1 VDHLVS
7 VTALSSGYH
16 IGSSN
21 WLMKI
26 GAYTIGLLR
35 NSSEETEYRHPTALN
50 TTQLQDLDVLIVG
63 SVARAPEFDNK
74 SLTSQIN
81 QFYDRLTSCLMNNPH
96 AKVLLPVNAHFILEI
111 VDLLLHKT
119 SDRIVFI
126 SDAAN

>member
-1 VDHLVS
+1 MDHLVS

-63 SVARAPEFDNK
+63 SVARAPEVDSK

-96 AKVLLPVNAHFILEI
+96 AKVLLPVNAQFILEI